1 MVVMSASV
9 DDGVAEVEIAAM
21 KSQFVIIAYLSWV
34 VLGLVWLPGYFMSK
48 NTANVPSLAMQIP
61 ATTLLAIGF
70 VFLLNPQTR
79 FLSAPV
85 MPDDTLFGIIGVVLA
100 LAGVGFAIW
109 ARLALGANWSGLV
122 VTTKEGHELVQTG
135 PYAIVRHPI
144 YTGILLAMIGTALTR
159 GILAGYIGVAA
170 GLVAIMIRINIEE
183 QLMSERF
190 GDAYQAY
197 RRRARKLV
205 PFVW

>member
-1 MVVMSASV
+1 
-9 DDGVAEVEIAAM
+9 M
-21 KSQFVIIAYLSWV
+21 KSPYAIIAYCSWL

-61 ATTLLAIGF
+61 ASALLAIGF
-70 VFLLNPQTR
+70 VFLLSPWPRSLNVAVTPQDA
-79 FLSAPV
+79 F
-85 MPDDTLFGIIGVVLA
+85 FGIIGVALD

-122 VTTKEGHELVQTG
+122 VTMKQAHELVQTG
-135 PYAIVRHPI
+135 PYALVRHPI

-159 GILAGYIGVAA
+159 GTLASYIGVAA
-170 GLVAIMIRINIEE
+170 GFVAIMIRVGIEE
-183 QLMSERF
+183 QLMGNRF
-190 GDAYQAY
+190 GEAHQTY
-197 RRRARKLV
+197 RRRTWKLI